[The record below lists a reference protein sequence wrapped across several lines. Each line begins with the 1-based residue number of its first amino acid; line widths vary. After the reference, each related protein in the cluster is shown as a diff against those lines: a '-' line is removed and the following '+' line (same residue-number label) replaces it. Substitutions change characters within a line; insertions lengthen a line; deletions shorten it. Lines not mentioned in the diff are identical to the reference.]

1 MRKGLEGIS
10 QLTGIWEIEIR
21 IEARRLF
28 RKTDIIVASTPF
40 FSKYTQ
46 IRHSRGL

>member
-1 MRKGLEGIS
+1 MRIRLEWIS
-10 QLTGIWEIEIR
+10 QLTGIWEIEII

-28 RKTDIIVASTPF
+28 RKTDLIVAF